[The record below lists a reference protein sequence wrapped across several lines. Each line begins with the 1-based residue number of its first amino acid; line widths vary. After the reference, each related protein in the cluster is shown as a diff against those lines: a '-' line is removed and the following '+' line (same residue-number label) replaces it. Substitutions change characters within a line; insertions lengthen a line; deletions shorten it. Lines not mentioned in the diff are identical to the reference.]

1 MSLSYLFCFL
11 LLNTSSIALLII
23 DCMVC
28 LNRSCFAL
36 LFSTRS
42 IRCWLLSAPRVHF
55 KISSG
60 SYFLRTGFRRLLS
73 SLSTIFLS
81 VLFQSPGFEAVGLF
95 LQFISVH
102 VIFWPFSQRFQIQIR
117 YLSCRFPF
125 YFCLLVLRP
134 PSHAVAK
141 RTVLA
146 KRTVHKLDARFEYS
160 AEYYIIAIAHFS
172 WHFCFHLFILNLS
185 KTSIF
190 VLGSHLRLF
199 NS

>member
-1 MSLSYLFCFL
+1 MSHSYLFCFL

-23 DCMVC
+23 DCKVC

-55 KISSG
+55 KIPSR

-141 RTVLA
+141 RTV
-146 KRTVHKLDARFEYS
+146 HKLDARFEYS

-172 WHFCFHLFILNLS
+172 WHFCFHFFILNLS
-185 KTSIF
+185 KISIF
-190 VLGSHLRLF
+190 VLGSLF